1 MQLIMSQS
9 SNQLE
14 EIGYISNVDVDNL
27 ASNIEK
33 IEFIQ
38 NNSGDNV
45 EIGNDDK
52 LTKISIAVVVQQVAK
67 TKDKAT
73 WKRAQRNVI
82 KKVKASDKSA
92 LETTKKRR
100 QEVKDH

>member
-1 MQLIMSQS
+1 MQPIMSQS

-14 EIGYISNVDVDNL
+14 EIGYIFNADVDNL

-45 EIGNDDK
+45 EMGNDDK
-52 LTKISIAVVVQQVAK
+52 LTEIPIAVGVQQVAK